1 VRSTKLCS
9 VSIELLNSRYEPYLR
24 LVIIQTLNNKARVMT
39 STLFDLTGKVAVI
52 TGSSRGIG
60 RAIAERMAEHGAK
73 VVVSSR
79 KLDACEEVV
88 KSIKD
93 KGGEAISLACNINR
107 KEDLQKL
114 VDDTVKHW
122 GGIDVLVCNAA
133 VNPYYGPSI
142 NMPDDAYD
150 KVMNSNVRSNF
161 WLCNMVLPQ
170 MAERGGGSIV
180 IISSIAGLIGSP
192 TLGVYGL
199 SKAADMALARN
210 LCAEWGAKNI
220 RANCIAPGLI
230 RTDFARTLWEDPKIY
245 EQTVKVYPLR
255 RIGEP
260 DEIAG
265 AAVFLA
271 GPSGSF
277 MTGQTIV
284 IDGGGVVGRGG

>member
-1 VRSTKLCS
+1 M
-9 VSIELLNSRYEPYLR
+9 
-24 LVIIQTLNNKARVMT
+24 IQTLEQQTRHQVASDGECIMT

-114 VDDTVKHW
+114 VDDTIKHW
-122 GGIDVLVCNAA
+122 GRIDVLVCNAA

-210 LCAEWGAKNI
+210 ICAEWGPKNV

-230 RTDFARTLWEDPKIY
+230 RTDFARTLWEDPKVY
-245 EQTVKVYPLR
+245 EQTVRVYPLR

>member
-1 VRSTKLCS
+1 
-9 VSIELLNSRYEPYLR
+9 
-24 LVIIQTLNNKARVMT
+24 MT
-39 STLFDLTGKVAVI
+39 SSLFDLTGKVAVI

-73 VVVSSR
+73 VVVTSR

-88 KSIKD
+88 KAIRD
-93 KGGEAISLACNINR
+93 KGGEAIALACNISR
-107 KEDLQKL
+107 KEDLQRL
-114 VDDTVKHW
+114 VDDTIGRW

-142 NMPDDAYD
+142 DMPDDAYD

-170 MAERGGGSIV
+170 MAQRGGGSVI
-180 IISSIAGLIGSP
+180 IISSVAGLMGAP

-210 LCAEWGAKNI
+210 ICAEWGPKNI

-230 RTDFARTLWEDPKIY
+230 RTDFARTLWEDPQVY
-245 EQTVKVYPLR
+245 QHTVKAYPLR

-277 MTGQTIV
+277 MTGQTLV
-284 IDGGGVVGRGG
+284 IDGGGLIGRDG

>member
-1 VRSTKLCS
+1 
-9 VSIELLNSRYEPYLR
+9 
-24 LVIIQTLNNKARVMT
+24 MT
-39 STLFDLTGKVAVI
+39 SSLFDLTGKVAVV

-88 KSIKD
+88 KAIKD
-93 KGGEAISLACNINR
+93 KGGEAIALACNISR

-114 VDDTVKHW
+114 VDDTVSHW

-150 KVMNSNVRSNF
+150 KVMNNNVRSNF
-161 WLCNMVLPQ
+161 WLCNMALPQ
-170 MAERGGGSIV
+170 MAQRGGGSVI
-180 IISSIAGLIGSP
+180 IISSIAGLLGST

-210 LCAEWGAKNI
+210 LCAEWGPKNI
-220 RANCIAPGLI
+220 RANCIAPGLV
-230 RTDFARTLWEDPKIY
+230 RTDFAKALWDDPKIY

-277 MTGQTIV
+277 MTGQTMV

>member
-1 VRSTKLCS
+1 MA
-9 VSIELLNSRYEPYLR
+9 VSS
-24 LVIIQTLNNKARVMT
+24 
-39 STLFDLTGKVAVI
+39 LFDLQGKVAVI

-73 VVVSSR
+73 VVVTSR

-88 KSIKD
+88 AAIRAQ
-93 KGGEAISLACNINR
+93 GGEAFAHACNISR
-107 KEDLQKL
+107 KEELQGL
-114 VDDTVKHW
+114 VDTAIQRW

-133 VNPYYGPSI
+133 VNPYFGPSI

-170 MAERGGGSIV
+170 MAQRGGGSV
-180 IISSIAGLIGSP
+180 IIVSSIAGLLGSP

-210 LCAEWGAKNI
+210 LCVEWGPNNI
-220 RANCIAPGLI
+220 RANCIAPGLV
-230 RTDFARTLWEDPKIY
+230 RTDFAKALWENKETY
-245 EQTVKVYPLR
+245 AKTVSVYPLR

-284 IDGGGVVGRGG
+284 IDGGGVVGRG

>member
-1 VRSTKLCS
+1 
-9 VSIELLNSRYEPYLR
+9 
-24 LVIIQTLNNKARVMT
+24 MT

-73 VVVSSR
+73 VVVTSR

-88 KSIKD
+88 KAIRD
-93 KGGEAISLACNINR
+93 KGGEAIALACNISR
-107 KEDLQKL
+107 KEELQKL
-114 VDDTVKHW
+114 VDGTTKHW

-142 NMPDDAYD
+142 DMPDDAYD

-170 MAERGGGSIV
+170 MAARGGGSIV
-180 IISSIAGLIGSP
+180 IISSIAGLLGSP

-210 LCAEWGAKNI
+210 LCAEWGPKNI
-220 RANCIAPGLI
+220 RANCIAPGLV
-230 RTDFARTLWEDPKIY
+230 RTDFARTLWEDPKVY
-245 EQTVKVYPLR
+245 EQVVKAYPLR

>member
-1 VRSTKLCS
+1 MA
-9 VSIELLNSRYEPYLR
+9 VSS
-24 LVIIQTLNNKARVMT
+24 
-39 STLFDLTGKVAVI
+39 LFDLKDRVAVI

-73 VVVSSR
+73 VVVTSR

-88 KSIKD
+88 AAIKAQ
-93 KGGEAISLACNINR
+93 GGEAFAHACNISR
-107 KEDLQKL
+107 KEELQGL
-114 VDDTVKHW
+114 VDAAIQRW

-133 VNPYYGPSI
+133 VNPYFGPSI

-170 MAERGGGSIV
+170 MAQRGGGSV
-180 IISSIAGLIGSP
+180 IIVSSIAGLLGSP

-210 LCAEWGAKNI
+210 LCVEWGPKNI
-220 RANCIAPGLI
+220 RANCIAPGLV
-230 RTDFARTLWEDPKIY
+230 RTDFAKALWENKETY
-245 EQTVKVYPLR
+245 AKTVSVYPLR

-284 IDGGGVVGRGG
+284 IDGGAVVGRG

>member
-1 VRSTKLCS
+1 MAASS
-9 VSIELLNSRYEPYLR
+9 
-24 LVIIQTLNNKARVMT
+24 
-39 STLFDLTGKVAVI
+39 LFDLSNKVAVI

-73 VVVSSR
+73 VVVTSR
-79 KLDACEEVV
+79 KLEACETVAAG
-88 KSIKD
+88 INA
-93 KGGEAISLACNINR
+93 KGGTAFAHACNIGR
-107 KEDLQKL
+107 KEELQAL
-114 VDDTVKHW
+114 VNTTLSKW

-142 NMPDDAYD
+142 DMPDEAYD

-161 WLCNMVLPQ
+161 WLANMVLPNMTQ
-170 MAERGGGSIV
+170 RGGGSI
-180 IISSIAGLIGSP
+180 IIVSSIAGLLGSP
-192 TLGVYGL
+192 TLAVYGL

-210 LCAEWGAKNI
+210 ICVEWGPKNI
-220 RANCIAPGLI
+220 RANCIAPGLV
-230 RTDFARTLWEDPKIY
+230 RTDFARALWENKETY
-245 EQTVKVYPLR
+245 EKAVQAYPLR

-277 MTGQTIV
+277 ITGQTIV
-284 IDGGGVVGRGG
+284 IDGGVVNGRG

>member
-1 VRSTKLCS
+1 MA
-9 VSIELLNSRYEPYLR
+9 VSS
-24 LVIIQTLNNKARVMT
+24 
-39 STLFDLTGKVAVI
+39 LFDMTGKVALV

-60 RAIAERMAEHGAK
+60 RAIAQRLAEHGAK

-79 KLDACEEVV
+79 KLEACEEVV
-88 KSIKD
+88 AAIRA
-93 KGGEAISLACNINR
+93 KGGEAFAHACNIGR
-107 KEDLQKL
+107 KEDLQGL
-114 VDDTVKHW
+114 VNAAIQKW
-122 GGIDVLVCNAA
+122 GGIDTLICNAA
-133 VNPYYGPSI
+133 INPYFGPMA
-142 NMPDDAYD
+142 NMADDAWD
-150 KVMNSNVRSNF
+150 KIMASNVRSNF

-180 IISSIAGLIGSP
+180 IISSIAGLVGSP

-210 LCAEWGAKNI
+210 LCAEWGPKNI

-230 RTDFARTLWEDPKIY
+230 RTDFAKALWEDPEIY
-245 EQTVKVYPLR
+245 RKRTRDTPLK

-271 GPSGSF
+271 SAAGSF
-277 MTGQTIV
+277 MTGQSMV
-284 IDGGGVVGRGG
+284 IDGGTLAGVAASPEE

>member
-1 VRSTKLCS
+1 MSRSS
-9 VSIELLNSRYEPYLR
+9 
-24 LVIIQTLNNKARVMT
+24 
-39 STLFDLTGKVAVI
+39 LFDLTGKVAVV

-60 RAIAERMAEHGAK
+60 AAIAMRLAEHGAK

-79 KLDACEEVV
+79 KLEACKAVV
-88 KSIKD
+88 QKIRAD
-93 KGGEAISLACNINR
+93 GGEAFARTCNIGR
-107 KEDLQKL
+107 KEDLQAL
-114 VDDTVKHW
+114 VDATLERW

-133 VNPYYGPSI
+133 VNPYYGPAI
-142 NMPDDAYD
+142 EMPDEAFE

-170 MAERGGGSIV
+170 MAERGGGSII
-180 IISSIAGLIGSP
+180 IISSIAGILGSQ
-192 TLGVYGL
+192 TIGVYGI

-210 LCAEWGAKNI
+210 IAVEWGPHNI
-220 RANCIAPGLI
+220 RANCIAPGLV
-230 RTDFARTLWEDPKIY
+230 RTDFAKALWSDEAIY
-245 EQTVKVYPLR
+245 EKTVRVYPLR

-284 IDGGGVVGRGG
+284 IDGGGLISRG

>member
-1 VRSTKLCS
+1 MS
-9 VSIELLNSRYEPYLR
+9 VSS
-24 LVIIQTLNNKARVMT
+24 
-39 STLFDLTGKVAVI
+39 LFDLKGKVAVI

-73 VVVSSR
+73 VVVTSR

-88 KSIKD
+88 AAIKAQ
-93 KGGEAISLACNINR
+93 GGEAFAHACNISR
-107 KEDLQKL
+107 KEELQGL
-114 VDDTVKHW
+114 VDAAVRKW

-133 VNPYYGPSI
+133 VNPYFGPSL

-170 MAERGGGSIV
+170 MAQRGGGSV
-180 IISSIAGLIGSP
+180 IIVSSIAGLIGSP

-210 LCAEWGAKNI
+210 ICVEWGPKNI
-220 RANCIAPGLI
+220 RANCIAPGLV
-230 RTDFARTLWEDPKIY
+230 RTDFAKALWENKEIY
-245 EQTVKVYPLR
+245 AKTVSVYPLK

-284 IDGGGVVGRGG
+284 IDGGGVVGRG

>member
-1 VRSTKLCS
+1 MASS
-9 VSIELLNSRYEPYLR
+9 
-24 LVIIQTLNNKARVMT
+24 
-39 STLFDLTGKVAVI
+39 LFDLTGKVAVV

-73 VVVSSR
+73 VVVTSR
-79 KLDACEEVV
+79 KLDACEQVV
-88 KSIKD
+88 QSIKS
-93 KGGEAISLACNINR
+93 KGGEAAAIACNIGR
-107 KEDLQKL
+107 KEDLQAL
-114 VDDTVKHW
+114 VDSSIERY
-122 GGIDVLVCNAA
+122 GGVDVLVCNAA

-142 NMPDDAYD
+142 DMPDEAYD

-161 WLCNMVLPQ
+161 WLCNRVLPQ
-170 MAERGGGSIV
+170 MAQRGGGSII
-180 IISSIAGLIGSP
+180 IISSIAGLLGSP

-210 LCAEWGAKNI
+210 LCAEWGPKNI
-220 RANCIAPGLI
+220 RANCIAPGLV
-230 RTDFARTLWEDPKIY
+230 RTDFAKALWDDPAVY
-245 EQTVKVYPLR
+245 EKTVKVYPLR

-271 GPSGSF
+271 GPGGSF

-284 IDGGGVVGRGG
+284 IDGGAVVGRDG

>member
-1 VRSTKLCS
+1 MAV
-9 VSIELLNSRYEPYLR
+9 
-24 LVIIQTLNNKARVMT
+24 
-39 STLFDLTGKVAVI
+39 STLFDLQGKVAVI

-73 VVVSSR
+73 VLVTSR

-88 KSIKD
+88 AVIKAQ
-93 KGGEAISLACNINR
+93 GGDAFAHACNIGR
-107 KEDLQKL
+107 KEDLQGL
-114 VDDTVKHW
+114 VDAAVRKW

-133 VNPYYGPSI
+133 VNPYFGPSI
-142 NMPDDAYD
+142 DMPDDAYD

-170 MAERGGGSIV
+170 MAARGGGSV
-180 IISSIAGLIGSP
+180 IIVSSIAGLLGSP
-192 TLGVYGL
+192 SIGVYGI

-210 LCAEWGAKNI
+210 ICTEWGPKNI
-220 RANCIAPGLI
+220 RANCIAPGLV
-230 RTDFARTLWEDPKIY
+230 RTDFARALWENKEIY
-245 EQTVKVYPLR
+245 AKTVSAYPLR

-284 IDGGGVVGRGG
+284 IDGGGVVGRG

>member
-1 VRSTKLCS
+1 MA
-9 VSIELLNSRYEPYLR
+9 VSS
-24 LVIIQTLNNKARVMT
+24 
-39 STLFDLTGKVAVI
+39 LFDLKDKVAVI

-73 VVVSSR
+73 VVVTSR
-79 KLDACEEVV
+79 KLDACEAVV
-88 KSIKD
+88 AAIKAQ
-93 KGGEAISLACNINR
+93 GGEAFAHACNISR
-107 KEDLQKL
+107 KEELQGL
-114 VDDTVKHW
+114 VDAAIQRW

-133 VNPYYGPSI
+133 VNPYFGPSI

-170 MAERGGGSIV
+170 MAQRGGGSV
-180 IISSIAGLIGSP
+180 IIVSSIAGLLGSP

-210 LCAEWGAKNI
+210 LCVEWGPKNI
-220 RANCIAPGLI
+220 RANCIAPGLV
-230 RTDFARTLWEDPKIY
+230 RTDFAKALWENKETY
-245 EQTVKVYPLR
+245 AKTVSVYPLR

-277 MTGQTIV
+277 MTGQTMV
-284 IDGGGVVGRGG
+284 IDGGCAVGRG

>member
-1 VRSTKLCS
+1 M
-9 VSIELLNSRYEPYLR
+9 P
-24 LVIIQTLNNKARVMT
+24 T
-39 STLFDLTGKVAVI
+39 SSLFDLKGKVAVV

-60 RAIAERMAEHGAK
+60 RAIAERLAEHNAK
-73 VVVSSR
+73 VLVTSR

-88 KSIKD
+88 KGIKA
-93 KGGEAISLACNINR
+93 KGGDAFAHACNIGR
-107 KEDLQKL
+107 KEDLQGL
-114 VDDTVKHW
+114 VNAAIQKW

-142 NMPDDAYD
+142 GTPDDAYD

-170 MAERGGGSIV
+170 MADRGGGSI
-180 IISSIAGLIGSP
+180 IIVSSIAGLIGSP

-210 LCAEWGAKNI
+210 IATEWGPKNI
-220 RANCIAPGLI
+220 RANCIAPGLV
-230 RTDFARTLWEDPKIY
+230 RTDFAKALWENPETYKK
-245 EQTVKVYPLR
+245 TVSVYPLR

-284 IDGGGVVGRGG
+284 IDGGGIIGRG

>member
-1 VRSTKLCS
+1 MGSS
-9 VSIELLNSRYEPYLR
+9 S
-24 LVIIQTLNNKARVMT
+24 
-39 STLFDLTGKVAVI
+39 LFDLSGKTAII

-73 VVVSSR
+73 VVVTSR

-88 KSIKD
+88 KSIRD
-93 KGGEAISLACNINR
+93 KGGEAFAHACNISR
-107 KEDLQKL
+107 KEDLQGL
-114 VDDTVKHW
+114 VNAAIQKW
-122 GGIDVLVCNAA
+122 GGVDVLVCNAA
-133 VNPYYGPSI
+133 VNPYFGPSL

-150 KVMNSNVRSNF
+150 KVMSSNVRSNF

-192 TLGVYGL
+192 QLGVYGI
-199 SKAADMALARN
+199 SKAADMQLARN
-210 LCAEWGAKNI
+210 LCVEWGPKNI
-220 RANCIAPGLI
+220 RANCIAPGLV
-230 RTDFARTLWEDPKIY
+230 RTDFAKALWENPQIY
-245 EQTVKVYPLR
+245 EHTVKAYPLR

-271 GPSGSF
+271 SPAGSF

-284 IDGGGVVGRGG
+284 IDGGGVVGRG